1 MGVKLAVIG
10 TGWKTWNGRFIFNRA
25 ILSGPALF
33 ADANAF
39 RTEAVIGARRISAI
53 NLVAEAAFEAACTRT
68 LSADAVTMTI
78 AIRHFTLVM
87 R

>member
-1 MGVKLAVIG
+1 MRVEFSVIG
-10 TGWKTWNGRFIFNRA
+10 AGGKTWNGRFVFNGA

-39 RTEAVIGARRISAI
+39 RTESVIGAGWISAI

-78 AIRHFTLVM
+78 AIGHFTLVM

>member
-1 MGVKLAVIG
+1 MWVEFAVTG
-10 TGWKTWNGRFIFNRA
+10 TGWKTWNGGFIFNGA
-25 ILSGPALF
+25 ILSSPALF

-39 RTEAVIGARRISAI
+39 RTEAVIGAGWVGAI
-53 NLVAEAAFEAACTRT
+53 NLVAKTSFEAACTRT

-78 AIRHFTLVM
+78 AIGHFTLVM